1 MGMRPAI
8 ALLFVCASIAA
19 ADVTYTRDVAP
30 IFQAKCQQCH
40 RPQDVAPFALMTYD
54 DAVTY
59 ARDIKSSL
67 TLKTMPPW
75 KPVPGFNEFQDSYAI
90 TDDERNTVLAWID
103 AGTPMGDPAD
113 MPPPLPVSD
122 SPWQL
127 GDPDIILTAPEFTP
141 PPDVSDTY
149 RCFVL
154 PTGLTDNR
162 FIAAAQA
169 LPGNPGI
176 THHVLLFLDET
187 GGSQQLDGQDG
198 QPGYSCFGG
207 PSISSAAGGDILQG
221 TLLGGWAPGARTRK
235 LPTGIGVPL
244 PKNATIV
251 MQVHYHPGGRGGSD
265 QTQLGAWFADTATI
279 QHRLLNIPV
288 ANMGFTIPANNPSY
302 TVIAKQQ
309 TPLSGKIITV
319 APHMH
324 NLGRQITV
332 EVVDLNGTVRPVIS
346 IDNWDFN
353 WQGFYTPVNPVPLSF
368 GSTVR
373 VTSVF
378 DNSFNNPKNPNDPI
392 VPVSWG
398 ERTVDEM
405 CLAFVGVI
413 FDNEA
418 PLQLPFSAKK

>member
-1 MGMRPAI
+1 MRNAI
-8 ALLFVCASIAA
+8 PLLFAFAGLAS
-19 ADVTYTRDVAP
+19 ADVTFTRDVAP
-30 IFQAKCQQCH
+30 ILQAKCQQCH

-198 QPGYSCFGG
+198 QPGYSCFG
-207 PSISSAAGGDILQG
+207 
-221 TLLGGWAPGARTRK
+221 
-235 LPTGIGVPL
+235 
-244 PKNATIV
+244 
-251 MQVHYHPGGRGGSD
+251 
-265 QTQLGAWFADTATI
+265 
-279 QHRLLNIPV
+279 
-288 ANMGFTIPANNPSY
+288 
-302 TVIAKQQ
+302 
-309 TPLSGKIITV
+309 
-319 APHMH
+319 
-324 NLGRQITV
+324 
-332 EVVDLNGTVRPVIS
+332 
-346 IDNWDFN
+346 
-353 WQGFYTPVNPVPLSF
+353 
-368 GSTVR
+368 
-373 VTSVF
+373 
-378 DNSFNNPKNPNDPI
+378 
-392 VPVSWG
+392 
-398 ERTVDEM
+398 
-405 CLAFVGVI
+405 
-413 FDNEA
+413 
-418 PLQLPFSAKK
+418 

>member
-1 MGMRPAI
+1 MRPAL

-90 TDDERNTVLAWID
+90 TEDERNTVLAWIA
-103 AGTPMGDPAD
+103 AGTPLGDPAD

-154 PTGLTDNR
+154 PTGLADNR

-198 QPGYSCFGG
+198 QPGYTCFGG
-207 PSISSAAGGDILQG
+207 PNISSVAGGDILQG
-221 TLLGGWAPGARTRK
+221 TLLGGWAPGARTRR
-235 LPTGIGVPL
+235 LPDGIGVPL
-244 PKNATIV
+244 PKNATII
-251 MQVHYHPGGRGGSD
+251 MQVHYHPSGRAGSD

-288 ANMGFTIPANNPSY
+288 ANMKFTIPANDSSY
-302 TVIAKQQ
+302 TVVAKQQ

-332 EVVDLNGTVRPVIS
+332 EVVDLNGTTRPVIS

-353 WQGFYTPVNPVPLSF
+353 WQGFYTPVTPIPLAF

-373 VTSVF
+373 VTSIF
-378 DNSFNNPKNPNDPI
+378 DNSFNNPKQPNDPI

-398 ERTVDEM
+398 ERTIDEM

>member
-1 MGMRPAI
+1 MRRAI
-8 ALLFVCASIAA
+8 ALLFVFVAAAA

-30 IFQAKCQQCH
+30 IMQAKCQQCH

-59 ARDIKSSL
+59 ARDIQAAL

-75 KPVPGFNEFQDSYAI
+75 KPVPGFDEFQNSYAM

-103 AGTPMGDPAD
+103 AGTPLGDLAD
-113 MPPPLPVSD
+113 MPAPLPVSD
-122 SPWQL
+122 DPWQL
-127 GDPDIILTAPEFTP
+127 GDPDLILTTPQFTP
-141 PPDVSDTY
+141 PPDVTDTY

-162 FIAAAQA
+162 FIAAAQV
-169 LPGNPGI
+169 LPGNPQI
-176 THHVLLFLDET
+176 VHHALMFLDET
-187 GGSQQLDGQDG
+187 GGSANLDGQDG
-198 QPGYSCFGG
+198 QPGYDCFGG
-207 PSISSAAGGDILQG
+207 PSISSAAGGDLLQG
-221 TLLGGWAPGARTRK
+221 TLLGGWAPGARTQR
-235 LPTGIGVPL
+235 LPDGIGVPI

-288 ANMGFTIPANNPSY
+288 ANMKFTIPANDANY
-302 TVIAKQQ
+302 TVVAKLQ
-309 TPLSGKIITV
+309 TPLSAKIITV

-332 EVVDLNGTVRPVIS
+332 EAVDLDGTVRPIIY

-353 WQGFYTPVNPVPLSF
+353 WQGFYTPVTPVSLPF

-378 DNSFNNPKNPNDPI
+378 DNSSNNPKNPNDPI

-405 CLAFVGVI
+405 CIAFVGVI

-418 PLQLPFSAKK
+418 PLQLPFSVGK